1 MLPLCLLALGL
12 SLRGRA
18 ADTNV
23 RVSRWF
29 CCCCTRGAVGF
40 IFATTLVFMIGHICI
55 IFAQLPHGL
64 QLSPVIAAESRLRHG
79 IAGQVLVH
87 AVSLAAGCTGGLFV
101 IFWLFWHS
109 RKELAVG
116 GILSFPVA
124 GCEGIAQGKEA
135 LHAHHEYLSIGI
147 G

>member
-40 IFATTLVFMIGHICI
+40 IFVTTLCVFMIGH

-64 QLSPVIAAESRLRHG
+64 QLPPVIAAESRLRHG

-87 AVSLAAGCTGGLFV
+87 AVSLAAGGLFV

-109 RKELAVG
+109 RKELSTRSRLCSLSLGQLAVG

-124 GCEGIAQGKEA
+124 GCEGIALLNFS
-135 LHAHHEYLSIGI
+135 LH
-147 G
+147 